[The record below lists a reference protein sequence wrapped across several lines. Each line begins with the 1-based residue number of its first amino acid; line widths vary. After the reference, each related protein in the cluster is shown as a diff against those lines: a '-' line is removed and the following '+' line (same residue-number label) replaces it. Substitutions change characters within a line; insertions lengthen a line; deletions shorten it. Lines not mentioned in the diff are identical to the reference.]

1 MTPNKLRMNKGKQKI
16 RTDMLINIRI
26 RFINPNNN
34 MQFGP

>member
-1 MTPNKLRMNKGKQKI
+1 MTPTRLRMNKGKQII

-34 MQFGP
+34 IQLGP